1 MKFGKQT
8 GRENENKRQLDEW
21 LWSVLKAGG
30 EGALFP
36 LYPYSMQSGCQ
47 GRLKRGWLG
56 HSTATIASSSWRALF
71 VSFRDHSPPP
81 QTVSHNNN
89 MWGRT
94 IVNGDD
100 ANSPSLNT
108 EH

>member
-56 HSTATIASSSWRALF
+56 HSTVDSHHRIIIMEGSVRLF
-71 VSFRDHSPPP
+71 
-81 QTVSHNNN
+81 
-89 MWGRT
+89 
-94 IVNGDD
+94 
-100 ANSPSLNT
+100 
-108 EH
+108 